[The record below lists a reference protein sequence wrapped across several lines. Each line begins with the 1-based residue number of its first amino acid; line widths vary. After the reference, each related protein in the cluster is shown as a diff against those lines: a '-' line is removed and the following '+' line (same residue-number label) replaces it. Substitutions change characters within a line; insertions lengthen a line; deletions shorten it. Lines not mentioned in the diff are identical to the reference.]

1 MSTADHST
9 INSASTSTFGK
20 EQNSLIRLNG
30 PHKVTYQANSGWD
43 CYVDVAQRPIDMDL
57 ILPHY
62 RPRHQP
68 IDHRLNMF
76 VGTEAGHVKLKVVS
90 CCTCIPSNF
99 VLTGIRQCRSFSRC
113 KFYLE
118 VQASMSD
125 VTLWLPSDFK
135 GRIQYSGK
143 AKFSSG
149 FVNRIMQN
157 VYLTSDD
164 DTDATDEDCVVVV
177 TNGNIMFRMWDVQI
191 CAPENAQKETL
202 KRMFGCSKKAPE
214 TTIDWDF
221 LLED

>member
-1 MSTADHST
+1 MLMADHFT

-20 EQNSLIRLNG
+20 EQNSLLRLNG
-30 PHKVTYQANSGWD
+30 PHKVTYQAKSDWD
-43 CYVDVAQRPIDMDL
+43 YYVDVTQRPINMDL

-62 RPRHQP
+62 RPQHQP
-68 IDHRLNMF
+68 TDHRLNMF
-76 VGTEAGHVKLKVVS
+76 VGTEAGPVKLK
-90 CCTCIPSNF
+90 
-99 VLTGIRQCRSFSRC
+99 LCRSFARC

-149 FVNRIMQN
+149 FINRVMQN
-157 VYLTSDD
+157 VYFSGDD
-164 DTDATDEDCVVVV
+164 DTDATNEDCLVVV
-177 TNGNIMFRMWDVQI
+177 TNGNIMFRMWDVQT
-191 CAPENAQKETL
+191 CAPENTQKETL

-214 TTIDWDF
+214 TSIDWDF

>member
-1 MSTADHST
+1 MSLADHFT
-9 INSASTSTFGK
+9 INSASTSSFGK
-20 EQNSLIRLNG
+20 EQNSLLRLNG
-30 PHKVTYQANSGWD
+30 SHKVTYQANSTWD

-62 RPRHQP
+62 RPRQQP
-68 IDHRLNMF
+68 INHRLNMF
-76 VGTEAGHVKLKVVS
+76 VGTEAGLVKLKV
-90 CCTCIPSNF
+90 
-99 VLTGIRQCRSFSRC
+99 CRSFSRC

-135 GRIQYSGK
+135 GRIQYSGR

-149 FVNRIMQN
+149 FVNRVMQN
-157 VYLTSDD
+157 VHFTGDD

-177 TNGNIMFRMWDVQI
+177 TNGNIMFRMWDVQT
-191 CAPENAQKETL
+191 CAPENPQKETL
-202 KRMFGCSKKAPE
+202 KRMFSCSKKAPE